1 VITSRSISRVRV
13 RYAETDTMGVVYYAN
28 YLVWFE
34 VARTDLLRHSGWSY
48 REMEVEGFS
57 LPVIEAH
64 CEYKQPARYDD
75 EVEVRSGGDLIS
87 PIRVRFAPTH
97 AANFQPAFLDAV
109 RAAFGLW
116 THAGVPVRF
125 EFDADST
132 KAEVTLKWRIQ
143 FEIERTGQTDVT
155 WDDQGHIQ
163 SAVVTLATFDPKGRP
178 MEPDDIRV
186 VAMHEVGHVLG
197 LDHSKDST
205 DIMFPTAKVRELSDR
220 DVRTVRLLY
229 ELTPGSVR

>member
-75 EVEVRSGGDLIS
+75 EVEVRSAGDLIS
-87 PIRVRFAPTH
+87 PIRVRFTYEIVRPADKALLAIGHTVH
-97 AANFQPAFLDAV
+97 ASLD
-109 RAAFGLW
+109 RA
-116 THAGVPVRF
+116 
-125 EFDADST
+125 
-132 KAEVTLKWRIQ
+132 
-143 FEIERTGQTDVT
+143 
-155 WDDQGHIQ
+155 
-163 SAVVTLATFDPKGRP
+163 GRP
-178 MEPDDIRV
+178 RRLPDRIR
-186 VAMHEVGHVLG
+186 
-197 LDHSKDST
+197 SIFSCK
-205 DIMFPTAKVRELSDR
+205 P
-220 DVRTVRLLY
+220 
-229 ELTPGSVR
+229 